1 MDCVFVQSP
10 VRPVKPQKNQIVK
23 LLHSSGSSTKKMK
36 LHVLHVEAEL
46 TDDGKAGLKT
56 QENHEGKFNLIIVM
70 NIITT

>member
-1 MDCVFVQSP
+1 
-10 VRPVKPQKNQIVK
+10 
-23 LLHSSGSSTKKMK
+23 MK

-46 TDDGKAGLKT
+46 TDDCKAGLKT

>member
-1 MDCVFVQSP
+1 
-10 VRPVKPQKNQIVK
+10 
-23 LLHSSGSSTKKMK
+23 MK